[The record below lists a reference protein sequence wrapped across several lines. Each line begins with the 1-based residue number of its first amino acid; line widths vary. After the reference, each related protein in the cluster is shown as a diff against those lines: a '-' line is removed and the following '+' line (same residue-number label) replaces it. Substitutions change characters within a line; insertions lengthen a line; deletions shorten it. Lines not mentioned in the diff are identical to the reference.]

1 MENTVKGSVEKKVD
15 ANGVTQINYSRKVSP
30 GMVLGGI
37 IISLIV
43 GFFLTLA
50 YHDGRG
56 WSWPI
61 YAVSVTLCFLV
72 LKFYISSIVKI
83 ITALKLRPTN
93 TIYVDSNGI
102 RTSNNSIPYS
112 QIDLIGTQQNP
123 NSMCFVFVETNG
135 KRVPIT
141 GVTEQAQAF
150 KVQSLV
156 VETANQHGYNF
167 S

>member
-15 ANGVTQINYSRKVSP
+15 ANGVTQITYTHKLSP
-30 GMVLGGI
+30 GIIAGGI
-37 IISLIV
+37 FISLVV
-43 GFFLTLA
+43 GIFLTLG
-50 YHDGRG
+50 YSEGTK
-56 WSWPI
+56 WSWTI
-61 YAVSVTLCFLV
+61 YAISVLICFFVLRIFMTSILKIFTAVNLV
-72 LKFYISSIVKI
+72 PAK
-83 ITALKLRPTN
+83 
-93 TIYVDSNGI
+93 TIFVDEDGI

-112 QIDLIGTQQNP
+112 EIDLIGTQQNP

-141 GVTEQAQAF
+141 GVTEKAQAF